1 MKSFFYIVFFV
12 FSISIFGQ
20 QKERKKINI
29 DSAYQELK
37 VRVNNPEKVDE
48 LIVLYN
54 NSIKQKQINN
64 EILKEALTV
73 SEAIYYIDGIA
84 HCYNKMGVSARYNSK
99 YAKAI
104 NYHKRAL
111 SYYNQTTDTLGKIKC
126 LNSLGVAYRKVNLE
140 KEAFNYYF
148 KALKLAEI
156 RENKKSIAISL
167 NGIGN
172 VFINTEEYDKALYYF
187 KKALTVEKVLK
198 RKRGQRYDLANIGEA
213 YMLKKEY
220 DSAYVYFQKALKF
233 TKPGREAIEFTL
245 LGLLYQ
251 KKGEYQK
258 SIDYYNQAILR
269 LDAKKNK
276 RYLSNAHI
284 NLGIS
289 ELHANNY
296 NQAIQ
301 NIEKGLNLAKEIDS
315 KENVLLG
322 YNALIDYFSIKKD
335 YKKALDITKLSTAL
349 HDSIINEA
357 SQRSIISTQIA
368 YETDKKDKKIQ
379 ELALE
384 KDLNLQKAKE
394 NYKKMLISVVMGVL
408 GIAILLLVLYL
419 YRRNTDLEMQQQNI
433 ELQSYVL
440 QIDELKHKI
449 AAGASI
455 SKADL
460 IDQFKM
466 YNLSKR
472 EEEVLALIGQGLTNE
487 EIAEKMFV
495 SKNTIKTHIKNIYV
509 KLDVKNRVQAMKKV
523 FKNQ

>member
-1 MKSFFYIVFFV
+1 VFFL
-12 FSISIFGQ
+12 FSVLIFGQ

-37 VRVNNPEKVDE
+37 VHVNNPEKVDA

-54 NSIKQKQINN
+54 NSIKQKQISN
-64 EILKEALTV
+64 EILKEALAV
-73 SEAIYYIDGIA
+73 SEAIYYIGGIA

-99 YAKAI
+99 YAEAI

-126 LNSLGVAYRKVNLE
+126 LNSLGIAYRKVNLE
-140 KEAFNYYF
+140 KESFAYYF

-156 RENKKSIAISL
+156 RGNKKSIAISL

-172 VFINTEEYDKALYYF
+172 VFTNTEEYDKALYYF
-187 KKALTVEKVLK
+187 QKALAVEKILK

-220 DSAYVYFQKALKF
+220 DSAYVYFQKALGLAKS
-233 TKPGREAIEFTL
+233 GHEAIEFTL

-251 KKGEYQK
+251 KKGEYK
-258 SIDYYNQAILR
+258 ESIAYYKKAIPQ

-301 NIEKGLNLAKEIDS
+301 NIEKGLNFAKEIDS

-322 YNALIDYFSIKKD
+322 YNALVDYFTIKKN

-368 YETDKKDKKIQ
+368 YETDKKDRKIQ

-384 KDLNLQKAKE
+384 KDLNLQKAKT
-394 NYKKMLISVVMGVL
+394 NYKKMLVSVVIGVL
-408 GIAILLLVLYL
+408 AIAILLLVLYL

-460 IDQFKM
+460 IEQFKM

-495 SKNTIKTHIKNIYV
+495 SKNTIKTHIKNIYA

-523 FKNQ
+523 FKNT

>member
-1 MKSFFYIVFFV
+1 MKTFYWIVLFL
-12 FSISIFGQ
+12 FSTSVFGQ
-20 QKERKKINI
+20 QKTRPKINI
-29 DSAYQELK
+29 DSAYQVLK
-37 VRVNNPEKVDE
+37 VQVNDTKKVDS
-48 LIVLYN
+48 LIDLYN
-54 NSIKQKQINN
+54 KSIKQREISN

-99 YAKAI
+99 FADAI

-111 SYYNQTTDTLGKIKC
+111 SYYNQTADTLGKIKC
-126 LNSLGVAYRKVNLE
+126 LNSLGIAYRKVNLE

-148 KALKLAEI
+148 KALKLAE
-156 RENKKSIAISL
+156 ESNNKRSTAISL

-172 VFINTEEYDKALYYF
+172 VFTNTEEYDKALYYF
-187 KKALTVEKVLK
+187 KKALDVEKILN

-213 YMLKKEY
+213 YMMKEQY
-220 DSAYVYFQKALKF
+220 DSAYVYFQQALKL
-233 TKPGREAIEFTL
+233 TKPGRETIEFTL
-245 LGLLYQ
+245 LGLLFQ

-258 SIDYYNQAILR
+258 SIDFYNKAIPQ

-301 NIEKGLNLAKEIDS
+301 NIEKGLKIAKEIGS

-322 YNALIDYFSIKKD
+322 YNALVDYFTIKKD
-335 YKKALDITKLSTAL
+335 YKKALSITKLSTAL

-368 YETDKKDKKIQ
+368 YETEKKDKKIQ
-379 ELALE
+379 ELAIE
-384 KDLNLQKAKE
+384 KDLNLQKAKT
-394 NYKKMLISVVMGVL
+394 NYKKMLVSVVMGLLAIV
-408 GIAILLLVLYL
+408 ILLLVLYL

-460 IDQFKM
+460 IEQFKM

-472 EEEVLALIGQGLTNE
+472 EEEVLALIGQGLTND
-487 EIAEKMFV
+487 EIADKMFV
-495 SKNTIKTHIKNIYV
+495 SKNTIKTHIKNIYA

-523 FKNQ
+523 FKNT